1 VADIQWRQAG
11 VLGHTR
17 GASPQKKEIQMRSM
31 SRIIANVAVVASAL
45 ALGGLVQPA
54 VAQQTN
60 SNLPGYSAR
69 PEGMCWKRA
78 FGSGNENSGYW
89 DRCKNEN
96 QAATGARAQ
105 SQPQISQRSR
115 ARRR

>member
-1 VADIQWRQAG
+1 
-11 VLGHTR
+11 
-17 GASPQKKEIQMRSM
+17 MRST
-31 SRIIANVAVVASAL
+31 SRIVANAAVVAGAL

-54 VAQQTN
+54 VAQQAN
-60 SNLPGYSAR
+60 QDHSNLPGYSAR

-96 QAATGARAQ
+96 QAAANARAQ
-105 SQPQISQRSR
+105 SQPQTSQRSR
-115 ARRR
+115 TRRR